1 MQIIIVVNNPAD
13 WPFELP
19 DVMVVAARNY
29 LTDPYYLDLRNV
41 KIFNLCRSYRY
52 QSTGYYVSLLAA
64 ARGHKPIPGIATI
77 QDMKLQTIIRI
88 VSDELDDLIQQ
99 NLNPIK
105 SDRYVLSIYFGR
117 NLAKKYDKLSSH
129 LFNLFQAP
137 LLRAHFANNGQRWQL
152 QSIGPVAAADI
163 PEDHLDFIAD
173 AARDYFAGKRR
184 AIPKKTIP
192 RYDMAIL
199 HSEKEKAPPS
209 DEKALNKFI
218 RAADQLGIGTE
229 LITREDYARLAEF
242 DGLFIRETTNV
253 NHHTFRFARR
263 ASAEGLVVIDDPES
277 ILRCTNKVYLAEL
290 LNRHDVPT
298 PKTVILHKDN
308 IDNVIQQLGFPLI
321 LKQPDGSFSQGVV
334 KISDPKM
341 MFEESERFL
350 DKSDLVIA
358 QEFMPTEFDWR
369 IGIIDRK
376 PLYACRYYMARKH
389 WQIIKTDA
397 RGGYSYGN
405 NETVPI
411 ELAPSNV
418 VKTALKAANLIGD
431 GLYGVDIKESGN
443 KCVVIEVND
452 NPNLDAG
459 VEDLILKDD
468 LYLRIMQVFLNRI
481 EARKEGRVKY

>member
-19 DVMVVAARNY
+19 NVMVVAARSY
-29 LTDPYYLDLRNV
+29 LTDPFYLDLKNTKV
-41 KIFNLCRSYRY
+41 FNLCRSYRY

-64 ARGHKPIPGIATI
+64 ARGHKPIPGISTI
-77 QDMKLQTIIRI
+77 QDMKLQTIVRI

-99 NLNPIK
+99 NLSPIK
-105 SDRYVLSIYFGR
+105 SDKYVLSIYFGR

-137 LLRAHFANNGQRWQL
+137 LLRAYFSNNGQRWQL
-152 QSIGPVAAADI
+152 QSVGPVAAADI
-163 PEDHLDFIAD
+163 PEDHRDFIA
-173 AARDYFAGKRR
+173 AAAKDYFAGKRK
-184 AIPKKTIP
+184 AIPKKTAP

-199 HSEKEKAPPS
+199 HNDKEKAPPS
-209 DEKALNKFI
+209 DEKALGKFMK
-218 RAADQLGIGTE
+218 AAEQLGIGTE

-242 DGLFIRETTNV
+242 DALFIRETTNV
-253 NHHTFRFARR
+253 NHHTYRFARR

-277 ILRCTNKVYLAEL
+277 ILRCTNKVYLSEL
-290 LNRHDVPT
+290 LNRHDVAT
-298 PKTVILHKDN
+298 PRTMILHKDN
-308 IDNVIQQLGFPLI
+308 IEKVITELGFPLI

-334 KISDPKM
+334 KVTDRQM
-341 MFEESERFL
+341 MMVESERFL

-376 PLYACRYYMARKH
+376 PLYACRYFMARKH

-397 RGGYSYGN
+397 KGGYSYGN
-405 NETVPI
+405 NETVPVEI
-411 ELAPSNV
+411 APANV
-418 VKTALKAANLIGD
+418 VRTALKAANLIGD
-431 GLYGVDIKESGN
+431 GLYGVDIKESGS

-459 VEDLILKDD
+459 VEDLILKDE
-468 LYLRIMQVFLNRI
+468 LYLKIMQVFLNRI
-481 EARKEGRVKY
+481 EARKEGRIKY

>member
-88 VSDELDDLIQQ
+88 VSDELDDLIQH
-99 NLNPIK
+99 NLSPIK
-105 SDRYVLSIYFGR
+105 SDRFVLSIYFGR

-137 LLRAHFANNGQRWQL
+137 LLRAHFSNNGQRWQL
-152 QSIGPVAAADI
+152 QNIGPVAAADI
-163 PEDHLDFIAD
+163 PEDHRDFIAG
-173 AARDYFAGKRR
+173 AAKDYFAGKRR
-184 AIPKKTIP
+184 ARPKKAIS

-242 DGLFIRETTNV
+242 DALFIRETTNV
-253 NHHTFRFARR
+253 NHHTYRFARR

-290 LNRHDVPT
+290 LNRYDVAV

-308 IDNVIQQLGFPLI
+308 IEHVISQLGFPLI

-334 KISDPKM
+334 KISDRKM
-341 MFEESERFL
+341 MLEESERFL

-376 PLYACRYYMARKH
+376 PLYACRYYMASKH

-397 RGGYSYGN
+397 RGGFSYGN

-418 VKTALKAANLIGD
+418 VKTALRAANLIGD
-431 GLYGVDIKESGN
+431 SLYGVDIKESGN

-452 NPNLDAG
+452 NPNLDSG

-468 LYLRIMQVFLNRI
+468 LYLKIMRVFLNRI